1 MAGVNTTSTA
11 YPLPIPPPYAIFFG
25 PGANCTLEICAADYS
40 VYGYQPSL
48 GANVAFMALYALTAT
63 VHLYLGVRWRTWF
76 FTTAMVAGS
85 LSAIVGYA
93 GRVMLHYNPW
103 SFAGFLIQIICV
115 GSAPVYFTA
124 SIYVTLSFAI
134 KYLSPSLSRFNP
146 DLFFWIFIPTDMLC
160 LVLQAS
166 GGALSTVS
174 SGDSRVGVDL
184 TLAGLS
190 LQVIFMGVFA
200 AFFADYL
207 ARYFRSDIYRHP
219 QQSQSQS
226 QSQSQDVL
234 ADRGGRF
241 GFRSKLF
248 LNFMALA
255 FLIILARCAYRVVE
269 LREGYSGRIFKDE
282 GLFIGLEGVLI
293 LLSVICLMIG
303 HPGFALKER
312 RGDRPATSQ
321 GDVVGGSATQSVEEK
336 V

>member
-1 MAGVNTTSTA
+1 MDDTINPSPTT
-11 YPLPIPPPYAIFFG
+11 YPLPIPPPYTIFFG
-25 PGANCTLEICAADYS
+25 PNANCTLALCAPDYS

-48 GANVAFMALYALTAT
+48 AANAAFMALYALAAG

-76 FTTAMVAGS
+76 FAAAMVAGA
-85 LSAIVGYA
+85 LNAIVGYA

-103 SFAGFLIQIICV
+103 SFAGFLVQIICV

-160 LVLQAS
+160 LVLQAA

-174 SGDSRVGVDL
+174 SGESNVGVDL

-207 ARYFRSDIYRHP
+207 VRYFRSDVYRH
-219 QQSQSQS
+219 QQQQE
-226 QSQSQDVL
+226 SQDSL
-234 ADRGGRF
+234 TDGSGRF
-241 GFRSKLF
+241 GFRPKLF

-255 FLIILARCAYRVVE
+255 YLIILARCAYRVAE
-269 LREGYSGRIFKDE
+269 LRGGYSGRIFKDE

-293 LLSVICLMIG
+293 LLSVVCLMIG
-303 HPGFALKER
+303 HPGFALKPR
-312 RGDRPATSQ
+312 FSNTLGTLQ
-321 GDVVGGSATQSVEEK
+321 GDAIGNSATQSVEK
-336 V
+336 KAWHAG